1 MARID
6 KITEALRKEISV
18 IVHDDLNDPRLGF
31 VTITKVEVT
40 QDYREAKVYFS
51 VLGSEEDHKK
61 TAEAL
66 NSALGFIRREIAH
79 RINLRYTPEILF
91 REDRSSEYSVRIEE
105 VLNEVKELDQPE
117 EKIKTV
123 VKKTKKRGKI
133 ESKKNSRSHKK
144 VQ

>member
-18 IVHDDLNDPRLGF
+18 IVHDDLKDPRIGF

-51 VLGSEEDHKK
+51 VLGSEEERKK
-61 TAEAL
+61 TTEAL
-66 NSALGFIRREIAH
+66 NSSLGFVRREIAR

-105 VLNEVKELDQPE
+105 VLNEIKEISAPE
-117 EKIKTV
+117 AEKKPAA
-123 VKKTKKRGKI
+123 KKTRKRGKVGL
-133 ESKKNSRSHKK
+133 KKNSRSRKK
-144 VQ
+144 V

>member
-18 IVHDDLNDPRLGF
+18 IVHDDLKDPRLGF
-31 VTITKVEVT
+31 VTVTKVEVT

-66 NSALGFIRREIAH
+66 NSASGFIRREIAH
-79 RINLRYTPEILF
+79 RINLRFTPEIMF

-105 VLNEVKELDQPE
+105 VLNEIKE
-117 EKIKTV
+117 TV
-123 VKKTKKRGKI
+123 VTEVKKKPVAKKTKKRGELEHK
-133 ESKKNSRSHKK
+133 ENSRSRKK